1 MAKPAPDPF
10 VKRKLEEESS
20 SKRLRTDAED
30 LNCSPMDRIK
40 FITTPLWNM
49 PYSSQVKNFIWIF
62 LGNIKSPLYIYIFFF
77 S

>member
-20 SKRLRTDAED
+20 NKRLKTDAED
-30 LNCSPMDRIK
+30 PNYSPVDRIK

-49 PYSSQVKNFIWIF
+49 PYPDQVRDFIMS
-62 LGNIKSPLYIYIFFF
+62 LLESIKPLLYVF

>member
-20 SKRLRTDAED
+20 NKRLKIDAED
-30 LNCSPMDRIK
+30 LNCSPMDKIK

-49 PYSSQVKNFIWIF
+49 PYSSQVKNF
-62 LGNIKSPLYIYIFFF
+62 LDLY
-77 S
+77 

>member
-20 SKRLRTDAED
+20 NKRLKTDED
-30 LNCSPMDRIK
+30 PNCSPVDRIK

-49 PYSSQVKNFIWIF
+49 PYPDQVRNFIMS
-62 LGNIKSPLYIYIFFF
+62 LLESIKPLLYIF